1 MADLHLTL
9 PDELSSQLQS
19 RAMESGYDSVEHYA
33 QAVLRANGAPQAV
46 DEDVEELL
54 VSRLDDPRPDIEL
67 TPKFK
72 DEFRAQLQ
80 ERRRRQGRNG
90 FS

>member
-9 PDELSSQLQS
+9 PDALKSQLQS
-19 RAMESGYDSVEHYA
+19 RAKESGYDTVEQYA
-33 QAVLRANGAPQAV
+33 QAVLRANAEPQAV

-67 TPKFK
+67 TSQFK
-72 DEFRAQLQ
+72 EDFRAQVQ
-80 ERRRRQGRNG
+80 ERRAGQGG
-90 FS
+90 DD